1 MLQRNKFRPF
11 LSSAIPWIVLDLLLS
26 WAGVWAVV
34 RASWGDLGFLLVA
47 QIFPLGILGWFFVS
61 LVRRIDS
68 LEQQISGLAAGEGD
82 LTQRV
87 VPGKDSALM
96 PLARGINVFIAK
108 VHNVILQMKV
118 ANQTGRSTS
127 QKLGSN
133 TSEVSTSSEQIA
145 ANIRSM
151 RTNEELLHSR
161 IQTTGSAVSAIRT
174 AVGEVLRQIE
184 AQTGSMASSSSA
196 IEEMVASIQNLG
208 TIAEG
213 KKQVIQS
220 LSNRA
225 VESAE
230 VMDTSLGVI
239 TAIAQSVDTIY
250 EFTEMINEIASQTT
264 ILAMNA
270 AIEAAHAGEFG
281 KGFGVVADEIRRLA
295 ESTTTNAV
303 SISATLKGT
312 ISRIHEAQV
321 FTGKANGAVQEMSG
335 TMAEVSQ
342 SVTEIV
348 LGLEE
353 MTVGSRQIT
362 ESLDELHTIT
372 ETVRGAAVRMDAET
386 NTIEASIRGVEDFS
400 VLNTRAMEE
409 MSTGIDDL
417 TQSMAEIRDLG
428 EENLENLQRLD
439 LDLAQFKTIDVFRLK
454 SGDGQPLILWNENR
468 KEIPPRPGQ
477 PESWPETDSRHWY
490 DYEFAGWNVEGRSIP
505 RSNAEGCR
513 GKRVVSINPVA
524 HPYYEAHRKGM
535 QRMADEFGI
544 QLISYPLP
552 TADSN
557 AVQRRQIDQAIKEKP
572 DLIVFAAADME
583 SSGVSI
589 RKVHHA
595 GIPIIAATS
604 MPAADSFGYLLG
616 YTGTDEWGAFRQL
629 ARKLAEAVG
638 NQGGYGIIQH
648 MPGSGPFFARTWATI
663 TELTLAAPAMQC
675 LEREYTEF
683 DRQKTKAAVEA
694 WLHRHGNGLKGIV
707 CSDQTTALQGVVD
720 ALEAQGRQDVV
731 VVAQGHCRISLD
743 LVKAGK
749 VLATTCQ
756 PAETDGALP
765 IALAIDYFNGI
776 DFPPVKYLPNRLITV
791 DNVDSFYPAPW

>member
-1 MLQRNKFRPF
+1 MLRWNKFGPLF
-11 LSSAIPWIVLDLLLS
+11 VSAIPWVILDLLLS
-26 WAGVWAVV
+26 WAGAWAVV
-34 RASWGDLGFLLVA
+34 RASWGDLGLLVVA
-47 QIFPLGILGWFFVS
+47 QLFPLGILGWFFVS
-61 LVRRIDS
+61 LVHRIDT
-68 LEQQISGLAAGEGD
+68 LEQEISGLAAGERD
-82 LTQRV
+82 LTQRII
-87 VPGKDSALM
+87 PGRDSALV
-96 PLARGINVFIAK
+96 PLARGINVFIAR
-108 VHNVILQMKV
+108 VHNLILQMKL
-118 ANQTGRSTS
+118 ANEAGRSTS
-127 QKLGSN
+127 QRLGSN
-133 TSEVSTSSEQIA
+133 TSEVSSSSEQIA

-161 IQTTGSAVSAIRT
+161 IQTTGQAVSGIRM
-174 AVGEVLRQIE
+174 AVGEVSRQIE

-196 IEEMVASIQNLG
+196 IEQMIASIQNLG
-208 TIAEG
+208 AIAAG
-213 KKQVIQS
+213 KSQAIRS
-220 LSNRA
+220 LSTRTA
-225 VESAE
+225 ESAE

-239 TAIAQSVDTIY
+239 TAIAESVDTIH

-264 ILAMNA
+264 LLAMNA

-312 ISRIHEAQV
+312 ISRIHEAQS
-321 FTGKANGAVQEMSG
+321 FTEKANRAVQEMTD
-335 TMAEVSQ
+335 TMGEVSQ

-372 ETVRGAAVRMDAET
+372 ETVRGAVVRMDTEA
-386 NTIEASIRGVEDFS
+386 NTIESSIQGVADFS
-400 VLNTRAMEE
+400 VLHTQAMEE
-409 MSTGIDDL
+409 MSTGVEDL
-417 TQSMAEIRDLG
+417 TRSMAEIRDLG
-428 EENLENLQRLD
+428 EENLENLRHLD
-439 LDLAQFKTIDVFRLK
+439 DDLGQFKTIDVFQLK

-468 KEIPPRPGQ
+468 KEIPPRTGQ

-490 DYEFAGWNVEGRSIP
+490 DYEFAGWHVEGREVP

-535 QRMADEFGI
+535 QRIADEFGI
-544 QLISYPLP
+544 RLESYPLP
-552 TADSN
+552 TADSD
-557 AVQRRQIDQAIKEKP
+557 AVQHRQIDQAIKAKP
-572 DLIVFAAADME
+572 DLIVFAAADVE
-583 SSGVSI
+583 SSSGII

-604 MPAADSFGYLLG
+604 MPASEAFRYLVG

-629 ARKLAEAVG
+629 ARKLAEDLG
-638 NQGGYGIIQH
+638 NYGGYGIIQH

-663 TELTLAAPAMQC
+663 TELTTVAPAMRC
-675 LEREYTEF
+675 LERAYTEF
-683 DRQKTKAAVEA
+683 DRQKTKDVVEA
-694 WLHRHGNGLKGIV
+694 WLGRHGSELRGIV
-707 CSDQTTALQGVVD
+707 CSDQTSALQGVVD
-720 ALEAQGRQDVV
+720 AIEAQGRTDVL
-731 VVAQGHCRISLD
+731 VVAQGHCQISLD

-749 VLATTCQ
+749 VAATTYQ

-776 DFPPVKYLPNRLITV
+776 EFPPVRYLPNRLITR